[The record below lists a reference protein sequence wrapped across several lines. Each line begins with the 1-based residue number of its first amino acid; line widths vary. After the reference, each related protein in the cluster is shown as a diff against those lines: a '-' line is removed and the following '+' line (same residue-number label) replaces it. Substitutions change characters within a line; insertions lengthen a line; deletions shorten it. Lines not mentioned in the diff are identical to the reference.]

1 MHDGTVARLTVLS
14 AVLAVGEFISAVIIS
29 VESYRDSFAA
39 GAVLFGLLFLVG
51 AWLLRSGR
59 VTAGAVL
66 VGLLCVFEVASFPT
80 FQRHNA
86 LDWVFQVVYALVAL
100 VALVTS
106 VAVLV
111 ARRRSHGGL
120 EGRSQSGTAA

>member
-1 MHDGTVARLTVLS
+1 MQDGTVERLTVLS
-14 AVLAVGEFISAVIIS
+14 AVLAVGEFISAVIIA

-39 GAVLFGLLFLVG
+39 GAVLFGLLFLLG

-66 VGLLCVFEVASFPT
+66 VGLMCVFEIVSFPT

-86 LDWVFQVVYALVAL
+86 LDWVYQVAYALVAL
-100 VALVTS
+100 IALVTS
-106 VAVLV
+106 IAVLV
-111 ARRRSHGGL
+111 ARRRSGGIAG
-120 EGRSQSGTAA
+120 GRSQSGTA